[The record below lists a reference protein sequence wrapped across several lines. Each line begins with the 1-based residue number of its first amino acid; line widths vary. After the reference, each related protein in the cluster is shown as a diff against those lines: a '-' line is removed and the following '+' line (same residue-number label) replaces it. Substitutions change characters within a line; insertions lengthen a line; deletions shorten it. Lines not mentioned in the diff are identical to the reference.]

1 MIVKCPDDWVSSLVH
16 PSPSLRVG
24 LGQHPVHVQD
34 LDTGVH
40 TAGGTELTVSTECS
54 TAAVPLVTGHVGSLV
69 GCGLRSAA
77 GHLCLVLQVQPRPE
91 LLLRLVEVPVAG
103 LGLLVHAESH
113 DVAEPVRGGAGRVGV
128 DHVSQGDRHLLVAVV
143 EQLGDDQSVEKVPG
157 VDEVSRPGAQ
167 QTASVPVHHVPPAS
181 AVLGQEGLCLGIFT

>member
-1 MIVKCPDDWVSSLVH
+1 MIVECPDDWVSSLVH

-69 GCGLRSAA
+69 GCRLWSAA

-128 DHVSQGDRHLLVAVV
+128 DHVGQGDRHLLVAVV
-143 EQLGDDQSVEKVPG
+143 EELRDDEPVELVTGVHQL
-157 VDEVSRPGAQ
+157 PGATAQ
-167 QTASVPVHHVPPAS
+167 QAARVPVHV
-181 AVLGQEGLCLGIFT
+181 CLPGF